1 MRLPAPA
8 LAPAWHAANVLARSG
23 SVASSEVRLDDA
35 DSALDL
41 QTLSFLVGAAALW
54 GTYPTCVKLLYS
66 AGPPLDPSIVVLLR
80 FIIMAAVS
88 CSALFATTPRF
99 TLLRRYVTA
108 AEAASMAWSEQ
119 LERRV
124 PASVYVAALELG
136 ILGGLGT
143 FLQTL
148 SLSQIP
154 ALTAA
159 VLYSTVNVITPA
171 LAALAGANA
180 QEREVSARTWAGCAL
195 GLIASCWALV
205 PDVGLLPQSLPA
217 SVGGGE
223 GTMLA
228 ASFCYAASKVPRETA
243 VPPRLSRPSPPLPP
257 EHSLP
262 PLRGAAQLAPPPPPA
277 RRHRRRPPRRPGRL
291 RRSLP
296 RLGRQDASRA
306 RAAAR
311 AGGRPRRAC
320 RRCPRRAGHL
330 GERLHAAAA
339 RPPPRLLPP
348 LRRGSDLVPV
358 QRAAK
363 GVGAKGAALVC
374 DDARLWRRLGVPHFG
389 RGAHLPRVHGRGA
402 RRGSHRPLHPA
413 ASRPQSG
420 GGGGG
425 GSRRGG
431 GAGGR
436 GPSREIV
443 TSFLR

>member
-228 ASFCYAASKVPRETA
+228 ASFCYAASKV
-243 VPPRLSRPSPPLPP
+243 RLSSHLRHHPPDDIAVGRLVGQAGCAAAFLCLVDKTQAVHELLPEQAGGLAEP
-257 EHSLP
+257 ADAVLAELVTWANGFTPQQLGLLLASSL
-262 PLRGAAQLAPPPPPA
+262 LSGAGATWFQSNGQRKASAPKAQLWFAMTPVFGA
-277 RRHRRRPPRRPGRL
+277 VWAYL
-291 RRSLP
+291 I
-296 RLGRQDASRA
+296 
-306 RAAAR
+306 
-311 AGGRPRRAC
+311 
-320 RRCPRRAGHL
+320 L
-330 GERLHAAAA
+330 GEALTYHECT
-339 RPPPRLLPP
+339 
-348 LRRGSDLVPV
+348 
-358 QRAAK
+358 
-363 GVGAKGAALVC
+363 GAALVVGAIVLSIPPPR
-374 DDARLWRRLGVPHFG
+374 DRSQAAAAAAAADAE
-389 RGAHLPRVHGRGA
+389 AE
-402 RRGSHRPLHPA
+402 PA
-413 ASRPQSG
+413 
-420 GGGGG
+420 
-425 GSRRGG
+425 G
-431 GAGGR
+431 GA
-436 GPSREIV
+436 PRER
-443 TSFLR
+443 L

>member
-124 PASVYVAALELG
+124 PASVYALELG

-228 ASFCYAASKVPRETA
+228 ASFCYAASKV
-243 VPPRLSRPSPPLPP
+243 RLSSHLRHHPPDDIAVGRLVGQAGCAAAFLGLVDKTQAAGGLAEPADAVLA
-257 EHSLP
+257 ELVTWANGLLLASSL
-262 PLRGAAQLAPPPPPA
+262 LSGAGATWFQSNGQRKASAPKAQLWFAMTPVFGA
-277 RRHRRRPPRRPGRL
+277 VWAYL
-291 RRSLP
+291 I
-296 RLGRQDASRA
+296 
-306 RAAAR
+306 
-311 AGGRPRRAC
+311 
-320 RRCPRRAGHL
+320 L
-330 GERLHAAAA
+330 GEALTYHECT
-339 RPPPRLLPP
+339 
-348 LRRGSDLVPV
+348 
-358 QRAAK
+358 
-363 GVGAKGAALVC
+363 GAALVVG
-374 DDARLWRRLGVPHFG
+374 AIKKGKVRENEKHKTRKRKKSSVPILVF
-389 RGAHLPRVHGRGA
+389 RV
-402 RRGSHRPLHPA
+402 
-413 ASRPQSG
+413 
-420 GGGGG
+420 
-425 GSRRGG
+425 
-431 GAGGR
+431 
-436 GPSREIV
+436 
-443 TSFLR
+443 